1 MNIANQFRKN
11 SADVNKRKS
20 QLSLA
25 KTLAEKK
32 KKTELLAKQALKEK
46 ISREKE
52 KEKIRLEKIRRAN
65 EIKDNKIIKTYLEKC
80 LFDAWKGE
88 LQVVIDE
95 SELKNSHLLLNYGI
109 DLLSTEEFVSQINL
123 KIDVI
128 NYLISD
134 LKAEI
139 RENLLLSRAE
149 GNALNVT
156 PEKLLNESFNFDE
169 KTIFIHLKIKDV
181 NSNISYQIKKLEKHV
196 YRSETS
202 TISFAENQVSV
213 YAELLK
219 RLANPFER
227 HYEKFESKYV
237 SALSKNPNG
246 FSDRIYALQI
256 AKIIFSEI
264 GLTLPSL
271 EDLKADLTNPFYL
284 GDSHIDGL
292 GRYMAFFRVM
302 GGENPYSAIANNIKE
317 KFAIE
322 NANNILAKKYE
333 LEELSKKIQILELKK
348 IFPNEQN
355 KLLTKLR
362 IINLK
367 IKNLRKLIIKNN
379 YSIPYNSNYFETE
392 FLYDLRK
399 IKNYP
404 KGNEKINMIVDEI
417 KALIIN
423 EGSFYNKLT
432 KVINTASLEGLYSV
446 SFEIEDHLNE
456 LILFQNNRRFLK
468 TLIST
473 ESFLKLLLKCGFSY
487 SINETRSY
495 SKLTIKW

>member
-11 SADVNKRKS
+11 SVDVNKRKS
-20 QLSLA
+20 HLSLT

-32 KKTELLAKQALKEK
+32 KKNELLAKQARKKK
-46 ISREKE
+46 ILEEKE
-52 KEKIRLEKIRRAN
+52 KEKIRLEKLRSIN
-65 EIKDNKIIKTYLEKC
+65 EIKDNKIIKKFLEKS
-80 LFDAWKGE
+80 LFEAWKGE
-88 LQVVIDE
+88 VQIIIDKRE
-95 SELKNSHLLLNYGI
+95 VKNSHLLLNYGI
-109 DLLSTEEFVSQINL
+109 DLLSTEELVSQINL
-123 KIDVI
+123 KIDDI

-134 LKAEI
+134 LKENI
-139 RENLLLSRAE
+139 REIFHLSLAE
-149 GNALNVT
+149 GNTLNFT
-156 PEKLLNESFNFDE
+156 PERLLNESFNFDQ
-169 KTIFIHLKIKDV
+169 KTKFLHLKIKDF
-181 NSNISYQIKKLEKHV
+181 NSNTSYQIKKLEHV
-196 YRSETS
+196 YRYENPN
-202 TISFAENQVSV
+202 ISFAESQVSI
-213 YAELLK
+213 YAELLN

-246 FSDRIYALQI
+246 FGDRIYALQI

-302 GGENPYSAIANNIKE
+302 GGENPFRAIANNIKE

-355 KLLTKLR
+355 KLLTKIRL
-362 IINLK
+362 INLK
-367 IKNLRKLIIKNN
+367 IKDLRKLIIKNN

-399 IKNYP
+399 IKTYP
-404 KGNEKINMIVDEI
+404 KGNEKTNETVDEI
-417 KALIIN
+417 KALIMN
-423 EGSFYNKLT
+423 GGSSYNKLI
-432 KVINTASLEGLYSV
+432 KVIKVASLEGLYSLT
-446 SFEIEDHLNE
+446 FKIEDHLNK
-456 LILFQNNRRFLK
+456 LILYQNNRSFLK
-468 TLIST
+468 ILISAD
-473 ESFLKLLLKCGFSY
+473 SFLKLLLKCGFSY
-487 SINETRSY
+487 SIKETRSY
-495 SKLTIKW
+495 TMLTIKW